1 MKPLYYILLFL
12 LSVIQLSALDING
25 FWVSESQYRKMVN
38 SDYFSDITD
47 CNYIHHDVYGFTVTG
62 CFESDGLIIKY
73 DEKKQEGFFNYHSE
87 HDEKIF
93 KKAENSSKIIFD
105 TVYTRPL
112 DEYRGSMEI
121 VKVGT
126 NKIIIKFDP
135 PGYFENESPFIRIS
149 SESTMEK
156 INAIV
161 NDSRV
166 RIRTEPNLNADVWGY
181 MNKNYKVVI
190 KDKSAEAF
198 TIDNETWYWYKVES
212 KNYPDGWVYGKYL
225 DIEEGNEGEA
235 DKGAQAF

>member
-1 MKPLYYILLFL
+1 MKPFYCILLFL

-105 TVYTRPL
+105 TIYTRPL

-149 SESTMEK
+149 SESTMGK
-156 INAIV
+156 INVIV
-161 NDSRV
+161 NVSRV
-166 RIRTEPNLNADVWGY
+166 RIRTEPNLNSDVGGY
-181 MNKNYKVVI
+181 MNKIYKVYMNN
-190 KDKSAEAF
+190 DLYRSF
-198 TIDNETWYWYKVES
+198 LCDS
-212 KNYPDGWVYGKYL
+212 GD
-225 DIEEGNEGEA
+225 
-235 DKGAQAF
+235 